1 MQNECKNCNAIFE
14 IKGKSS
20 ISINTITKIILTEIT
35 ENPRIRMYKLAKE
48 CGCKFLFGSDSHSD
62 DVHDN
67 YIHILEKITETVGIN
82 EEDIKKEGA

>member
-1 MQNECKNCNAIFE
+1 
-14 IKGKSS
+14 
-20 ISINTITKIILTEIT
+20 
-35 ENPRIRMYKLAKE
+35 MYKLAKE